1 MPGLWGSTVL
11 GIHVRDQI
19 IPCTC
24 ICIVLRECEST
35 FTCIQPTWSN
45 VRKSSFSDETSTE
58 MWDLMDGHTTIRL
71 FLWQYVTIE
80 LAEYVEIAN
89 FTWPRSLVAHLT
101 GCQIVAMIWKRFSV
115 MIQPQDKLM
124 VHCQWE
130 RERLLQL
137 RGSRITM
144 LLALPC
150 YLFREHTNCLSM
162 WGRTMRR
169 ARKLQQRQHPV
180 RTVIWQWPFEC
191 TRCISD
197 RCDEYIR

>member
-58 MWDLMDGHTTIRL
+58 MWDLMDGHTTTRL

-80 LAEYVEIAN
+80 LAEYVRIAN

-101 GCQIVAMIWKRFSV
+101 ECQIVAMIWKRFSV

-130 RERLLQL
+130 RTALAIERFKNYYAARTPVLLVQRTYQL
-137 RGSRITM
+137 FI
-144 LLALPC
+144 
-150 YLFREHTNCLSM
+150 NV
-162 WGRTMRR
+162 R
-169 ARKLQQRQHPV
+169 AHNE
-180 RTVIWQWPFEC
+180 T
-191 TRCISD
+191 SS
-197 RCDEYIR
+197 